1 MKTINNNTKQAQHF
15 INAYNSSDI
24 FSIREAYA
32 NPSTAKTR
40 ADYNCRMMM
49 QRENGYGYKIIG
61 YNCNYFTV
69 AWIAGKNLR
78 IETACNSFLIPDA
91 AME

>member
-1 MKTINNNTKQAQHF
+1 MKTINNNTKKAQAF
-15 INAYNSSDI
+15 INAYNRSSI
-24 FSIREAYA
+24 FTLREAYA

-40 ADYNCRMMM
+40 ADYSCRMMM
-49 QRENGYGYKIIG
+49 EREGGYGYKIIG

-69 AWIAGKNLR
+69 AWITGKALR
-78 IETACNSFLIPDA
+78 IETACNSFTIPDA